1 MARPFEKLPIGSRD
15 TLLSMARNGLKES
28 TAATALGIPLHE
40 FRRVITKNPEAKAL
54 WAEALSVERDVLINT
69 LFNRAVEG
77 DAKAAQYLLAARH
90 GMSDKAPDNSSERVN
105 ITFQLPAALSPEQY
119 TKLVQVTDKPEQ
131 LTNNEQKGT
140 DHD

>member
-69 LFNRAVEG
+69 LFNKAIEG

-90 GMSDKAPDNSSERVN
+90 GMSEKVTDNNNDRVN
-105 ITFQLPAALSPEQY
+105 ITFQLPAALSQDHY
-119 TKLVQVTDKPEQ
+119 AKLMQISDKPSE
-131 LTNNEQKGT
+131 LIN
-140 DHD
+140 DA